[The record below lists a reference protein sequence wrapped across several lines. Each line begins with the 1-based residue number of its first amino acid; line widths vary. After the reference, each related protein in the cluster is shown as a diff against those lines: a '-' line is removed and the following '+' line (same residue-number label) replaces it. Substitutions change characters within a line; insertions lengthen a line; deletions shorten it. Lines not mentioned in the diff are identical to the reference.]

1 MSLEKHYVMR
11 SLVSWVMWWGALKS
25 IMWWWAL
32 KSIMWRGAL
41 WVELCDEEPCELS
54 YVMRS
59 LVSWVMWWGALK
71 SIMWWWALKSSGA
84 LLRKA
89 AVIYT
94 EKQRCLTQ
102 ESSSD
107 LHRKA
112 AVLYTGKQQ
121 WSTQKSSGAL
131 HRKAAVIYT
140 EPYLRS
146 LFNKGTQAYAALESV
161 RALEP
166 LLPIGSEAA
175 QPDAVVKSAY

>member
-1 MSLEKHYVMR
+1 MRMSLASKPTFSLYFSSLNISCKSKKHYVMMSLEKHYVMR

-94 EKQRCLTQ
+94 EKQRCFTQ

-107 LHRKA
+107 LHRA
-112 AVLYTGKQQ
+112 IFT
-121 WSTQKSSGAL
+121 
-131 HRKAAVIYT
+131 I
-140 EPYLRS
+140 S
-146 LFNKGTQAYAALESV
+146 LQ
-161 RALEP
+161 
-166 LLPIGSEAA
+166 
-175 QPDAVVKSAY
+175 